1 MIFLKKHMEI
11 WSFLK
16 MFWKDGLFKKIA
28 LEYDLSWIIWKDGIS
43 SPWKHDIFSFDENW
57 KMIFLKKC
65 MKIWYFLYI
74 RIDVTNMT
82 LCWSLSRN
90 TWNMKFSVYTCRCY
104 KQDIV
109 PLCQKKS
116 KSILS
121 RKKIH
126 LKVIDILGWH
136 SRKSSNNSFYLYGD
150 LYRPFHILFFSKKT
164 QETYYIGLRFDLFFN
179 LFG

>member
-1 MIFLKKHMEI
+1 MVFSKKLHWNMIFLGLSGKTVFLLLENMIFFLLMKIER
-11 WSFLK
+11 WSF
-16 MFWKDGLFKKIA
+16 
-28 LEYDLSWIIWKDGIS
+28 
-43 SPWKHDIFSFDENW
+43 
-57 KMIFLKKC
+57 
-65 MKIWYFLYI
+65 
-74 RIDVTNMT
+74 
-82 LCWSLSRN
+82 SRN